1 MSTETNNK
9 TPNESEHCTCNK
21 PCHIHTEVES
31 SIKDQSRDLLNEEVI
46 IHNIKKVISP
56 IVFAL
61 ICTLYIRIFGS
72 DDIIYI
78 LDILFNKEDL
88 RPNTTFL
95 IKIAFGMIII
105 AGIIDTIVYIFV
117 KQIRVYIRNKFSFD
131 LIYKF

>member
-1 MSTETNNK
+1 MSTEINK
-9 TPNESEHCTCNK
+9 TPTESEYCICNK
-21 PCHIHTEVES
+21 PCPILHTDVQS
-31 SIKDQSRDLLNEEVI
+31 SIKDQSKDLLNEEVI
-46 IHNIKKVISP
+46 IHNIKKIISP

-78 LDILFNKEDL
+78 LDILFNKEYL
-88 RPNTTFL
+88 THNNPFL

-117 KQIRVYIRNKFSFD
+117 KQIRVYIRDNSVS
-131 LIYKF
+131 I